1 MKRFILIASI
11 ILLLSANALG
21 RNYAVMG
28 REKPDS
34 ADQVVCTI
42 LYNNTAADDSILAD
56 HGFSC
61 LIESGDHSCLFDAG
75 RIPDTF
81 MTNVNQLG
89 VHCSRINSV
98 FISHIHGD
106 HMGGIFDV
114 LAKCVQPALYLPF
127 SYPQTPDEPHTD
139 ESDSDF
145 QALLKQ
151 MKPSVSE
158 IVRKKESVKIGDSF
172 YSTGTMED
180 QTYEQALIVSTSRGL
195 IIITGCAHPG
205 ILNIVKRAKELM
217 KRDVHFVMGG
227 FHLVSTDSA
236 QVQTIARELRK
247 LTKYIGPC
255 HCTGEIAQGIFKD
268 VFKEDYIDIRAGSKL
283 RFGDGQMK

>member
-1 MKRFILIASI
+1 MKKIILIASI
-11 ILLLSANALG
+11 ILLLSANGVG
-21 RNYAVMG
+21 RSHADMG
-28 REKPDS
+28 QERRDS

-42 LYNNTAADDSILAD
+42 LYNNTSADDPVIAD

-75 RIPDTF
+75 RIPDKF
-81 MTNVNQLG
+81 MTNVSQLG
-89 VHCSRINSV
+89 VNCSRINSV

-114 LAKCVQPALYLPF
+114 LAKCVKPALYLPF

-139 ESDSDF
+139 KSDSDF
-145 QALLKQ
+145 LALLKQ
-151 MKPSVSE
+151 LKPFVSE
-158 IVRKKESVKIGDSF
+158 IVQKKESFRIGDLF
-172 YSTGTMED
+172 YSTGMMED

-217 KRDVHFVMGG
+217 KQDVLFVMGG

-247 LTKYIGPC
+247 LTTYVGPC

-283 RFGDGQMK
+283 RFGDGQLK

>member
-1 MKRFILIASI
+1 MKKFVLIALI
-11 ILLLSANALG
+11 ILSLNANG
-21 RNYAVMG
+21 PDRSYADMG
-28 REKPDS
+28 QEKRDS
-34 ADQVVCTI
+34 ADPVVFTI
-42 LYNNTAADDSILAD
+42 LYNNTSADDSIFAD

-61 LIESGDHSCLFDAG
+61 LVESNGHSCLFDAG
-75 RIPDTF
+75 RIPDKF
-81 MTNVNQLG
+81 MTNVSQLG
-89 VHCSRINSV
+89 VNCSRINIL

-114 LAKCVQPALYLPF
+114 LAKCDQPALYLPF

-139 ESDSDF
+139 KSDSDF
-145 QALLKQ
+145 LALLNQ
-151 MKPSVSE
+151 LKPFSSE
-158 IVRKKESVKIGDSF
+158 IFREKESFKIGDSF
-172 YSTGTMED
+172 YSTGMMED

-217 KRDVHFVMGG
+217 KQDVHFVMGG

-247 LTKYIGPC
+247 LTKYVGPC
-255 HCTGEIAQGIFKD
+255 HCTGDVAQGIFKD